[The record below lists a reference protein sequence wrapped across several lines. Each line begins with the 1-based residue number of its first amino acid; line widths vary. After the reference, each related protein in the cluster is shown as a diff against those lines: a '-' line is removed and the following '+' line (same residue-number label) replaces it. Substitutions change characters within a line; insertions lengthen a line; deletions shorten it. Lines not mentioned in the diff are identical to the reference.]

1 MEENRSP
8 EEQFLLDMKE
18 LLEQAKRQGGK
29 VTEEEVRDAFE
40 TPLNEQQ
47 YEVVRNYLDDNH
59 VGIGRAVDIERLL
72 TPEEEKY
79 LREYGR
85 ELASLEQPDPD
96 VLDAVKLNAMAGETE
111 AQNELATYML
121 PKVVDIA
128 KLYAGQGVYIQDLIG
143 TGNMALMAGVKLLAP
158 LSGPEEV
165 EGDLA
170 QRVMNAMEELINED
184 MGSAAIGED
193 ALEKVNRVAEAAHEL
208 AQELGRKVTVM
219 ELVGEGE
226 FTEDEV
232 MDAIRFCDN
241 KIPDIDYRQPLLV
254 LPRSVWQSCQRDRL
268 GSSCH
273 SDYPFLRRDACV
285 HLLFASDDVRRILVQ

>member
-170 QRVMNAMEELINED
+170 QRVMNAMEELINEEERASSPR
-184 MGSAAIGED
+184 MRSWTPSASAIIRFRTSTTASHNFAAENAAIF
-193 ALEKVNRVAEAAHEL
+193 RF
-208 AQELGRKVTVM
+208 GRK
-219 ELVGEGE
+219 
-226 FTEDEV
+226 
-232 MDAIRFCDN
+232 
-241 KIPDIDYRQPLLV
+241 PLRAL
-254 LPRSVWQSCQRDRL
+254 LPRTVCPAKYAAR
-268 GSSCH
+268 G
-273 SDYPFLRRDACV
+273 V
-285 HLLFASDDVRRILVQ
+285 I

>member
-85 ELASLEQPDPD
+85 ELTSLEQPDPD

-241 KIPDIDYRQPLLV
+241 KIPDIDYRQP
-254 LPRSVWQSCQRDRL
+254 
-268 GSSCH
+268 
-273 SDYPFLRRDACV
+273 
-285 HLLFASDDVRRILVQ
+285 

>member
-59 VGIGRAVDIERLL
+59 VGIGRA
-72 TPEEEKY
+72 
-79 LREYGR
+79 
-85 ELASLEQPDPD
+85 
-96 VLDAVKLNAMAGETE
+96 
-111 AQNELATYML
+111 
-121 PKVVDIA
+121 VDIA

-241 KIPDIDYRQPLLV
+241 KIPDIDYRQP
-254 LPRSVWQSCQRDRL
+254 
-268 GSSCH
+268 
-273 SDYPFLRRDACV
+273 
-285 HLLFASDDVRRILVQ
+285 